1 MAVGVEVGRGVGM
14 GATRLMNSTI
24 WQIRVVL
31 RLLGDPQGGE
41 ETGKRRLRTNGRWSK
56 TRTLSAM
63 ITAGTLPPLAHLAH
77 LAHIAHLAHLCQTK
91 ALMWRRSRV
100 SGEEEEMAV
109 GMGGATAVE
118 AVTTV
123 TVTAA
128 AVVAPTLPL
137 LPLLPPLL
145 PPLLLLLLLLGP
157 VENIRL
163 HSLRLFLLLLLL
175 LLLLMM
181 MMMLSKPK

>member
-1 MAVGVEVGRGVGM
+1 MAVGLEVGRGVGM

-77 LAHIAHLAHLCQTK
+77 LAHLCQTK

-100 SGEEEEMAV
+100 SGEEEEMTV
-109 GMGGATAVE
+109 GMGGATTVE
-118 AVTTV
+118 AVTTA

-137 LPLLPPLL
+137 LLWFTQHHHHHHQQQQEEEKEETE
-145 PPLLLLLLLLGP
+145 G
-157 VENIRL
+157 V
-163 HSLRLFLLLLLL
+163 
-175 LLLLMM
+175 
-181 MMMLSKPK
+181 